1 VAGLYR
7 TNNVTCSSHVSQLIA
22 GSPHFSRVDV
32 FADVL
37 LDDTDLAEHNRTA
50 ASVEAALRA
59 CYGGSL
65 SAVAVAH
72 VRDVEEAYPG
82 GEEAAAMEPC
92 GRKLRRLNNQLR
104 TLERAARG
112 WWAWSVERGQLHDT
126 VMRIRPDTKFWGGEE
141 ERPRFRGVAEMGD
154 ALVLPHPKGE
164 HYFYCARMSGRVGV
178 CEFYS
183 TFFFPLSLP
192 PDAHIPPSSSLQI
205 PSLDTQGQRD

>member
-82 GEEAAAMEPC
+82 GEEAAAM
-92 GRKLRRLNNQLR
+92 
-104 TLERAARG
+104 
-112 WWAWSVERGQLHDT
+112 
-126 VMRIRPDTKFWGGEE
+126 
-141 ERPRFRGVAEMGD
+141 
-154 ALVLPHPKGE
+154 
-164 HYFYCARMSGRVGV
+164 
-178 CEFYS
+178 
-183 TFFFPLSLP
+183 
-192 PDAHIPPSSSLQI
+192 
-205 PSLDTQGQRD
+205 